1 MNGVLVTWNGE
12 NPWELCS
19 SRLGWSRKSCAG
31 SAAEASA
38 RLGGGAVTV
47 ELVGSLEVMR
57 CSMLWASACRPNAN
71 MKLSRISNRFKETL
85 IVNRLWYR
93 ARNNDGTIRFGW
105 KYSAMRS

>member
-1 MNGVLVTWNGE
+1 
-12 NPWELCS
+12 
-19 SRLGWSRKSCAG
+19 
-31 SAAEASA
+31 
-38 RLGGGAVTV
+38 
-47 ELVGSLEVMR
+47 
-57 CSMLWASACRPNAN
+57 MLWASACRPNAN